1 MSLRELT
8 PGLTGDLQMVEV
20 TLNSSTEIARLV
32 ELGRE
37 ANKLAN
43 AKIWYI
49 RNEPLMKNI
58 RVSKKDPIGN
68 KPSSLH

>member
-8 PGLTGDLQMVEV
+8 PGDLEMVEV
-20 TLNSSTEIARLV
+20 TLSSSTEIARLV

-37 ANKLAN
+37 ANKLA
-43 AKIWYI
+43 KIEYI

-58 RVSKKDPIGN
+58 RVSKKNPIGN
-68 KPSSLH
+68 KPSSLHWPS